1 MTDFYSTLGVPR
13 TATADEIKRA
23 YRKLASQHHPDKG
36 GDTARFQEIQT
47 AYETLGDPVKRQQHD
62 NPVHRGGPSQFHQGG
77 ANPFDF
83 NAIFEMFGARPGS
96 GNPHQEFMQ
105 RNVKLS
111 LWVSLHDVATGG
123 PRVISIGTQHG
134 NTNSE
139 IHIPTGIDDGDTVRY
154 AGAGPAGLDLIVTFR
169 VKPDTDW
176 QRTGSHLSSLIHV
189 SMWDL
194 ILGGDVAVKNIF
206 GDELSVTIPPKTQ
219 PGTTLR
225 VRSHG
230 LPVKGQPQSR
240 GDLMLKLDARLPDHI
255 PDNLLELIRQTRG
268 Q

>member
-1 MTDFYSTLGVPR
+1 MIDYYTTLGVPR
-13 TATADEIKRA
+13 TANADEIKRA
-23 YRKLASQHHPDKG
+23 YRRLASQHHPDKG
-36 GDTARFQEIQT
+36 GDTARFQEIQI
-47 AYETLGDPVKRQQHD
+47 AYETLSDPVKRQQHD
-62 NPVHRGGPSQFHQGG
+62 NPGPGPGAFHARHGS
-77 ANPFDF
+77 NPFDF
-83 NAIFEMFGARPGS
+83 NAIFEMFGARPGA

-123 PRVISIGTQHG
+123 ARIISVGTNHG

-139 IHIPTGIDDGDTVRY
+139 IHIPAGIEDGDTVRY

-169 VKPDTDW
+169 VKPNAEW
-176 QRTGSHLSSLIHV
+176 QRNNSHLNTQVAVLV
-189 SMWDL
+189 WDL
-194 ILGGDVAVKNIF
+194 IIGGNIAIKNIY
-206 GDELSVTIPPKTQ
+206 GDELSVTIPPNTQ

-225 VRSHG
+225 VRGHG
-230 LPVKGQPQSR
+230 LPIKGQARSR

-255 PDNLLELIRQTRG
+255 PDNLLELIRQTHS